1 MGATR
6 RKGVS
11 LKRFHCR
18 KDFGNMAG
26 HFHLAPLLHQ
36 LAVLVDEEGA
46 ALNAHEL
53 LAVHFLQLDHV
64 ELLAQ
69 GAVLVAE
76 QLKREVVLA
85 LEVVV
90 TLQAVL
96 GNAENLTIGFL
107 ELLVVIAEV
116 LALGGAAGGAVL
128 RVEIQYQSLAL
139 EILQAEGFAAGGG
152 YGKSRDFLADS
163 NGHGRLL
170 YLRWGVMLAS
180 RLRCSQKS
188 RNE

>member
-1 MGATR
+1 
-6 RKGVS
+6 
-11 LKRFHCR
+11 
-18 KDFGNMAG
+18 
-26 HFHLAPLLHQ
+26 APLLHQ
-36 LAVLVDEEGA
+36 LARLVDAEGA

-64 ELLAQ
+64 DLLAE
-69 GAVLVAE
+69 GAVLDAE

-139 EILQAEGFAAGGG
+139 EILQS
-152 YGKSRDFLADS
+152 KR
-163 NGHGRLL
+163 
-170 YLRWGVMLAS
+170 LAS
-180 RLRCSQKS
+180 SGGNGKGGDF
-188 RNE
+188 